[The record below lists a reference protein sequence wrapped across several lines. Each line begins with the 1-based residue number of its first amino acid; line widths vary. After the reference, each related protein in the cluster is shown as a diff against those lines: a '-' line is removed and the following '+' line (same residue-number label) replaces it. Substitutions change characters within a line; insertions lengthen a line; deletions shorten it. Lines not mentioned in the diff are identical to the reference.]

1 MMQIMGEENDEGDEY
16 ENDFEDEPIDLIT
29 QRSQQMS
36 PLNAK
41 RIISTYR
48 SGQNSH
54 GGGVSPKTFGS
65 TRSQMG
71 TAGGL
76 RARKQ
81 YAGTES
87 NNPEMTARSSCSLVT
102 VNSVLT
108 GHQQQQSSVFNMKP
122 LQISKK

>member
-1 MMQIMGEENDEGDEY
+1 
-16 ENDFEDEPIDLIT
+16 
-29 QRSQQMS
+29 MS
-36 PLNAK
+36 PFNAK

-65 TRSQMG
+65 NRSQMG
-71 TAGGL
+71 TAGGI
-76 RARKQ
+76 RARK
-81 YAGTES
+81 YVGTES

-108 GHQQQQSSVFNMKP
+108 GNHTGHQQQPVFNMKP
-122 LQISKK
+122 L